1 MNAKKYELTVH
12 ELERSDGRTRL
23 LELAEEDGTEEED
36 EETHAESDLLHSTTS
51 VELVIDEEH
60 GEVITDEGNGS
71 VEQVVL
77 PGDDE
82 GSSWM
87 NDSDENTREDLATV
101 YRKRI
106 EA

>member
-1 MNAKKYELTVH
+1 MNAKECGLTVH
-12 ELERSDGRTRL
+12 ELERSDGSTRL
-23 LELAEEDGTEEED
+23 LKLAEEDSTEEED

-82 GSSWM
+82 
-87 NDSDENTREDLATV
+87 
-101 YRKRI
+101 
-106 EA
+106 